1 MSTAL
6 SAAPVESVRRVDLFA
21 YALGLLGVSFVP
33 GFATDGGGGSAATL
47 VSAGAALMGICVVL
61 GAFHVR
67 RHPEN
72 VRRGTEPAPVFL
84 YLLAGVASVAFLVV
98 TAVRFGIV

>member
-6 SAAPVESVRRVDLFA
+6 SATPVESVRRVDLFA
-21 YALGLLGVSFVP
+21 YVLGLLGLSFV
-33 GFATDGGGGSAATL
+33 TDAAAGSGSAEPF
-47 VSAGAALMGICVVL
+47 VSLGAALVGACVVI

-84 YLLAGVASVAFLVV
+84 YVLAGVASVAFLAV
-98 TAVRFGIV
+98 TAVRFGLV

>member
-6 SAAPVESVRRVDLFA
+6 SATPVESVRRVDLFA
-21 YALGLLGVSFVP
+21 YVLGLLGLSFVTE
-33 GFATDGGGGSAATL
+33 FAAGSGGGSAVTL
-47 VSAGAALMGICVVL
+47 VSAGAALMGLCVVL

-67 RHPEN
+67 RHPQN

-84 YLLAGVASVAFLVV
+84 YVLAGVATLAFSAV
-98 TAVRFGIV
+98 TAVRFGLV

>member
-21 YALGLLGVSFVP
+21 YVLGLLGVSLVTEFV
-33 GFATDGGGGSAATL
+33 AGGDGGSAATL
-47 VSAGAALMGICVVL
+47 VSVGATLMGACVVL

-84 YLLAGVASVAFLVV
+84 YLIAGVASVAFLVV
-98 TAVRFGIV
+98 TAVRLGVV